1 MVDALHIL
9 AIVLVALAAAL
20 SVAHALEMP
29 GKMRLDKE
37 NYLTVQCIYYPG
49 FTFGGISEPLGT
61 AATAILLNFVPAG
74 SSAFWLTLIAL
85 VAMFAMMAVFWLVTQ
100 PANKV
105 WTQNM
110 KMGAAGA
117 GFFKAGPGTT
127 DVTADWTAMRD
138 RWEWSHVARA
148 AFATVAFLALLT
160 ALAIRS

>member
-1 MVDALHIL
+1 MVDALHIV

-29 GKMRLDKE
+29 GKMRLSRD
-37 NYLTVQCIYYPG
+37 NYFAVQCIYYPG

-61 AATAILLNFVPAG
+61 AAIAILLNFVPAG
-74 SSAFWLTLIAL
+74 STAFWLALTALIC
-85 VAMFAMMAVFWLVTQ
+85 MFAMMGVFWLVTQ

-117 GFFKAGPGTT
+117 TFFKAGPGGQE
-127 DVTADWTAMRD
+127 VSDWTSVRD

-148 AFATVAFLALLT
+148 ALATIAFLALLT

>member
-9 AIVLVALAAAL
+9 AVVLVALAAAL

-29 GKMRLDKE
+29 GKMRLDKD
-37 NYLTVQCIYYPG
+37 NYLAVQCIYYPG
-49 FTFGGISEPLGT
+49 FTFGGFSEPLG
-61 AATAILLNFVPAG
+61 AAAIAFLMYFVPAG
-74 SSAFWLTLIAL
+74 SAAFWLMLIAL
-85 VAMFAMMAVFWLVTQ
+85 ISMFAMMGVFWLVTQ

-117 GFFKAGPGTT
+117 GFFKAGPGSH
-127 DVTADWTAMRD
+127 DISGDWISVRD

-148 AFATVAFLALLT
+148 ALATIAFLSLLT
-160 ALAIRS
+160 ALALRS